1 MTSRHTVTTLH
12 VVRSVRDRS
21 RGYLVV
27 GLSVFP
33 CALGRSG
40 VIVSKREGD
49 GGTPKASLPLRR
61 VFIRPD
67 KGVRPRTLLEQ
78 RVMTRHDAWCDDVA
92 DRRYNRLICRPEGQS
107 EERLWRPDHLYDIV
121 VELGW
126 NDRPVRRGRGS
137 AIFWHLPRAGL
148 TPTAGCVAT
157 TRGVFMKVLPR
168 LSRQARII
176 VR

>member
-1 MTSRHTVTTLH
+1 MTSRHPITTLY
-12 VVRSVRDRS
+12 VVRSVQDRS
-21 RGYLVV
+21 RGYLVA
-27 GLSVFP
+27 GLSRFP

-49 GGTPKASLPLRR
+49 GGTPRAALPLRR

-67 KGVRPRTLLEQ
+67 RGALPCTLLER
-78 RVMTRHDAWCDDVA
+78 RVMARHDAWCDDVR
-92 DRRYNRLICRPEGQS
+92 DRRYNRLILRPEGQA
-107 EERLWRPDHLYDIV
+107 EERLWRSDHLYDIV

-137 AIFWHLPRAGL
+137 AIFWHLPRTGL
-148 TPTAGCVAT
+148 TPTAGCIAT

-168 LSRQARII
+168 LSKRARII
-176 VR
+176 VM